1 MKPLKILMI
10 GWEYPPAI
18 TGGLGIA
25 CRGLAREVAARGHT
39 VYFVL
44 PRVHGNEPRDPG
56 VNLIGLNTR
65 DLPISDDELKGMLLN
80 FAEQHGDEILRM
92 IPFGAYESPV
102 MTAEQISQNLDLI
115 RKQLSQEMET
125 NQSAAERLL
134 SGGYGSDLIHQ
145 IHLYA
150 DFCSLIGKRLNVDLI
165 HGHDWMTFP
174 ASLGAMVQSGKPLV
188 AHVHATEFDR
198 SGIHGN
204 RYVEDLER
212 HTFNRASAVVTV
224 SNYTRNIIINRYGVS
239 PDKVFAVHNAV
250 ELEEESVPA
259 RRPFEDKM
267 ITFLGRITFQKGPD
281 YFVRAARKVIDQN
294 RNVRFVMVGTGDM
307 YPRMIELAADLGI
320 GKYFHYTGFLK
331 RDQIK
336 QIYGMSDL
344 YVIPS
349 VSEPFGLTALEAM
362 AQGVPVI
369 VSRQSGVSEVI
380 EHAIKL
386 DFWDV
391 DAIAKS
397 ILDVIGDDALHTQLK
412 HGGLKEVRKISW
424 ANSAQKLEEVYGR
437 VIP

>member
-1 MKPLKILMI
+1 MI

-18 TGGLGIA
+18 TGGLGMA

-44 PRVHGNEPRDPG
+44 PRVHGNEPADPG
-56 VNLIGLNTR
+56 VHLIGLNTR
-65 DLPISDDELKGMLLN
+65 DLPISDAELQDMLLH
-80 FAEQHGDEILRM
+80 FAERHEDAIRNMLP
-92 IPFGAYESPV
+92 IGAYESPAL
-102 MTAEQISQNLDLI
+102 TAEQISQNLDLI
-115 RKQLSQEMET
+115 RKQLSKQIQANED
-125 NQSAAERLL
+125 AAQRLL
-134 SGGYGSDLIHQ
+134 SGGYGSDLVHQ

-150 DFCSLIGKRLNVDLI
+150 DFCSLLAKRLKVDLI

-174 ASLGAMVQSGKPLV
+174 AALGAMVQSERPLV

-212 HTFNRASAVVTV
+212 HTFHRASAVVTV
-224 SNYTRNIIINRYGVS
+224 SNYTRSIITNRYGAS
-239 PDKVFAVHNAV
+239 PNKVFVVHNAV
-250 ELEEESVPA
+250 EVEEQTEPA

-267 ITFLGRITFQKGPD
+267 VTFLGRITFQKGPD

-320 GKYFHYTGFLK
+320 GKYFHYTGFLN
-331 RDQIK
+331 REQIK
-336 QIYGMSDL
+336 KIYGMSDL

-362 AQGVPVI
+362 SQGVPVI

-380 EHAIKL
+380 ENAIKL

-397 ILDVIGDDALHTQLK
+397 ILDVIGNDELHTQLK
-412 HGGLKEVRKISW
+412 SGGLEEVRRISW
-424 ANSAQKLEEVYGR
+424 ANSAERLEEVYRG
-437 VIP
+437 VLE

>member
-1 MKPLKILMI
+1 MI

-18 TGGLGIA
+18 TGGLGMA

-44 PRVHGNEPRDPG
+44 PRVHGNEPADPG
-56 VNLIGLNTR
+56 VHLIGLNTR
-65 DLPISDDELKGMLLN
+65 DLPISDAELQDMLLH
-80 FAEQHGDEILRM
+80 FAERHEDAIRNMLPM
-92 IPFGAYESPV
+92 GAYESPAL
-102 MTAEQISQNLDLI
+102 TAEQISQNLDLI
-115 RKQLSQEMET
+115 RKQLSKQIQANED
-125 NQSAAERLL
+125 AAQRLL
-134 SGGYGSDLIHQ
+134 SGGYGSDLVHQ

-150 DFCSLIGKRLNVDLI
+150 DFCSLLAKRLKVDLI

-174 ASLGAMVQSGKPLV
+174 AALGAMVQSERPLV

-212 HTFNRASAVVTV
+212 HTFHRASAVVTV
-224 SNYTRNIIINRYGVS
+224 SNYTRSIITNRYGAS
-239 PDKVFAVHNAV
+239 PNKVFVVHNAV
-250 ELEEESVPA
+250 EVEEQTEPA

-267 ITFLGRITFQKGPD
+267 VTFLGRITFQKGPD

-320 GKYFHYTGFLK
+320 GKYFHYTGFLN
-331 RDQIK
+331 REQIK
-336 QIYGMSDL
+336 KIYGMSDL

-362 AQGVPVI
+362 SQGVPVI

-380 EHAIKL
+380 ENAIKL

-397 ILDVIGDDALHTQLK
+397 ILDVIGNDELHTQLK
-412 HGGLKEVRKISW
+412 SGGLEEVRRISW
-424 ANSAQKLEEVYGR
+424 ANSAERLEEVYRG
-437 VIP
+437 VLE